1 MRVQVSCTLF
11 NNLAAR
17 RLILLNGNETGKSQ
31 NMFVKALD
39 NVEIGICFAGMFAM
53 TVIIFIH
60 VICRYVLKSPLT
72 WSEEVAK
79 MCLIWITF
87 GGSSYAFKEGAH
99 VGVTLLVDRL
109 PGNSKKI
116 AEIVINILIIVFF
129 AILLVFGTKI
139 FLGQAGKF
147 SKAAHIPMMI
157 PYSSI
162 PIGAFLVILR
172 ILVDTF
178 GKIKNFKNKEVVK

>member
-1 MRVQVSCTLF
+1 MSGKKS
-11 NNLAAR
+11 
-17 RLILLNGNETGKSQ
+17 GNSQ
-31 NMFVKALD
+31 NAFVKALD

-53 TVIIFIH
+53 TVIIFVH

-72 WSEEVAK
+72 WSEEVAR

-109 PGNSKKI
+109 PNGAKKI
-116 AEIVINILIIVFF
+116 AEIIINIIIIAFF
-129 AILLVFGTKI
+129 AILLYYGMKI
-139 FLGQAGKF
+139 VIGQIGRY
-147 SKAAHIPMMI
+147 SIAAHVPNVI
-157 PYSSI
+157 PYSAI

-172 ILVDTF
+172 ILIDTI
-178 GKIKNFKNKEVVK
+178 GKIKNFKNKEVVE